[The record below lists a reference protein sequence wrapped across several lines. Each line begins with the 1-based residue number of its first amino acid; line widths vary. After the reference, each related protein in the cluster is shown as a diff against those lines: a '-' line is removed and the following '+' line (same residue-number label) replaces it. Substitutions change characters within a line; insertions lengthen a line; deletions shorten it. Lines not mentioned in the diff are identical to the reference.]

1 MRRSWLFVAVLL
13 AATIVLAIATG
24 YGLLWK
30 AVYFFLMLIALSWGW
45 TWLNVRDI
53 DVQRE
58 GPEQRAQI
66 GQTISERITVRN
78 QGWLPKPWV
87 EIRDHSTLPGHEAS
101 MAINLPGRQRRTWRI
116 KTPCTRR
123 GRFSLGP
130 LTVVASDPVGLFR
143 RERQIAGSGTL
154 LVYPR
159 TLPLPSFALPGGEL
173 SGESRIKTRTHAITP
188 NAAGIRE
195 YAPGDSFNRIHWAS
209 TARTGRIMVKEFEL
223 DPSSEVW
230 LVIDMQRDVQVGE
243 GDNSTEETAITI
255 AASIGRR
262 LVETNRSVGVIA
274 YGETHEV
281 VHTDRGDRQLQ
292 KLLETLALVH
302 ASGRVSLAEVIAAE
316 STRFGRNT
324 TLVVITPSTDE
335 GWVQSLQH
343 QTHRGV
349 RAIAIVLEPVTFG
362 GEGEVIQT
370 LGSLAAAD
378 IRSYLVK
385 HGDDLDQ
392 ALSAR
397 SSHRMV

>member
-1 MRRSWLFVAVLL
+1 MGRNWLFVAILL
-13 AATIVLAIATG
+13 AATVVLAIATG
-24 YGLLWK
+24 YSLLWK
-30 AVYFFLMLIALSWGW
+30 AVYFFLMLIGLSWVW

-53 DVQRE
+53 EVHRD

-66 GQTISERITVRN
+66 GQTISERISVRN
-78 QGWLPKPWV
+78 RSWLPKPWI

-101 MAINLPGRQRRTWRI
+101 MAINLPAQQRRTWRI

-143 RERQIAGSGTL
+143 REQQIAGSGTL

-159 TLPLPSFALPGGEL
+159 TVPLPNFTLPGGEL

-230 LVIDMQRDVQVGE
+230 LLIDMQRDVQYGE
-243 GDNSTEETAITI
+243 GNDSTEEYAVTI

-262 LVETNRSVGVIA
+262 LIETNRSVGVIA
-274 YGETHEV
+274 YGETHEI

-302 ASGRVSLAEVIAAE
+302 ATGKVPLAEVIAAE
-316 STRFGRNT
+316 STRFGRNS
-324 TLVVITPSTDE
+324 TLVVITPSTDDT
-335 GWVQSLQH
+335 WVHALQN

-349 RAIAIVLEPVTFG
+349 RAVAIVLEPVTFG
-362 GEGEVIQT
+362 GEAEVIHT

-378 IRSYLVK
+378 IRTYLVK
-385 HGDDLDQ
+385 RGDDLDQ

-397 SSHRMV
+397 ASHRMA